1 MAGSNDFTGQ
11 NIQDSYQRVLQLSS
25 SGQLADGTGSLV
37 PLLDVTASF
46 ATSAD
51 TASFATN
58 FTASGNIS
66 ASGNMLAYSF
76 RADDNGGFRFK
87 SNNVRLLADI
97 TGDNLQIF
105 GGGLDAQGNITASGN
120 ISANGNI
127 IGIINGGTF

>member
-37 PLLDVTASF
+37 PLLDITASF
-46 ATSAD
+46 TVSAD

-66 ASGNMLAYSF
+66 ASGDLTVNNI
-76 RADDNGGFRFK
+76 NG
-87 SNNVRLLADI
+87 
-97 TGDNLQIF
+97 T
-105 GGGLDAQGNITASGN
+105 
-120 ISANGNI
+120 
-127 IGIINGGTF
+127 INGGTF